1 MDRAPGGAAAARAA
15 GLDAP
20 PVKTCDGDFL
30 LNADARAAAR
40 RYYLAGFVLPWCAA
54 TGAWLFLPDLTG
66 GTAAAVQLYARRS
79 AALFAVWLL
88 ALAWPLTYWIG
99 GPALLGQATY
109 DALNVANL
117 DVQL

>member
-1 MDRAPGGAAAARAA
+1 MDRSGTAADRAA

-40 RYYLAGFVLPWCAA
+40 RYYLAGFLFPWCAA
-54 TGAWLFLPDLTG
+54 TGAWLFLPDALG
-66 GTAAAVQLYARRS
+66 RGTDAAVQAYARRS
-79 AALFAVWLL
+79 AALFALWLL

-99 GPALLGQATY
+99 GPALLSQATY
-109 DALNVANL
+109 DALDVANL
-117 DVQL
+117 DVQI

>member
-1 MDRAPGGAAAARAA
+1 MDHAPGGVAARAA

-20 PVKTCDGDFL
+20 PIKTCDGDFL

-54 TGAWLFLPDLTG
+54 TGAWLFLPD
-66 GTAAAVQLYARRS
+66 GTDAAVKWYARRS
-79 AALFAVWLL
+79 AALFALWLL

-117 DVQL
+117 DVQI

>member
-1 MDRAPGGAAAARAA
+1 MDRAPGGA

-40 RYYLAGFVLPWCAA
+40 RYYIAGFILPWCAA
-54 TGAWLFLPDLTG
+54 TGAWLFLPDALG
-66 GTAAAVQLYARRS
+66 RGSDAAVQAHARRS
-79 AALFAVWLL
+79 AALFALWLL